1 MNIIAGL
8 DRWSAVAR
16 GGTATIVSGIFAL
29 WAAYYHVTDTVP
41 MWDPSWVTFLISGLP
56 LYYIGLYWL
65 TKRELTSAL
74 LVSIAMT
81 ACIALGEV
89 FAAAEVAWI
98 MALGEILEE
107 KTVARARRGLTD
119 VLGSAPTTGH
129 RLRADGSEEDV
140 AVTAIAVGDR
150 LRVRPGETIPVD
162 GEVLT
167 GTSAVNEA
175 MLTGESYP
183 ADKTAGSAVYGGTV
197 NGFGALTIRATKVG
211 RDTSFERLARLL
223 REAEENAAPVQRT
236 VDRWVTWLVPTAI
249 VLAVATFVVTW
260 ALGVPVADA
269 TVRAVT
275 VLVVFCPCALALATP
290 TAVVAGIGQATR
302 YGVIIKSGAALE
314 EMGRTTTVAI
324 DKTGTM
330 TTGKITVAQ
339 VWPRSPFTA
348 DEVLAVAAAAELESE
363 HPLAAA
369 IRRAASARGL
379 APASVSDFVAASGK
393 GVSAVLA
400 DGRAV
405 HVGSEGYLES
415 RGITAAESLGTAV
428 HQARLQGSIVVW
440 VARGDECLG
449 AIGLADTLRPQMQDV
464 IGLLR
469 ARGIRTVMLTGDNA
483 ETAAHVGVTAH
494 VDEVHARLLPDGKTG
509 HIRAMQDAGERVAM
523 VGDGI
528 NDAAALRTAH
538 TGIAIGGTAG
548 DMALEAADII
558 LPGRDMMRLPYLV
571 SLAQA
576 TLRTI
581 HINLAIALGLNIVGV
596 VLSLFGLLSPVTGA
610 IVHNGGSILVALH
623 AISLYER
630 KRPLGKPAP
639 LSETHCTELHCHVCG
654 GYYCITPGH
663 HHPLHRH
670 S

>member
-1 MNIIAGL
+1 MTEKFE
-8 DRWSAVAR
+8 RWTESAR
-16 GGTATIVSGIFAL
+16 GVTATVISGVFLL
-29 WAAYYHVTDTVP
+29 WGTYCQLTDTVP
-41 MWDPSWVTFLISGLP
+41 VWDPSWVTFLISGLP

-65 TKRELTSAL
+65 GKRELTSAL
-74 LVSIAMT
+74 LMSIAMT

-107 KTVARARRGLTD
+107 KTVARARRGLTE

-129 RLRADGSEEDV
+129 RLRADGTEETV
-140 AVTAIAVGDR
+140 AVTAIAVGDH
-150 LRVRPGETIPVD
+150 LRVRPGETVPVD

-183 ADKTAGSAVYGGTV
+183 ADKIVGSAVYGGTV

-211 RDTSFERLARLL
+211 EDTSFERLARLL
-223 REAEENAAPVQRT
+223 REAEDNAAPVQRT

-249 VLAVATFVVTW
+249 VLAAATFFVTW
-260 ALGVPVADA
+260 ALGVPTQEAI
-269 TVRAVT
+269 VRAVT

-314 EMGRTTTVAI
+314 EMGRTTTLAI

-330 TTGKITVAQ
+330 TTGEITVAEI
-339 VWPRSPFTA
+339 WARA
-348 DEVLAVAAAAELESE
+348 GLAAEEVLAVAAATELESE

-369 IRRAASARGL
+369 IRRQAADRGL
-379 APASVSDFVAASGK
+379 TPEPVSGFIAASGK

-400 DGRAV
+400 DGREG
-405 HVGSEGYLES
+405 HVGSEVYLES
-415 RGITAAESLGTAV
+415 HGVAAAEDLGTAV
-428 HQARLQGSIVVW
+428 HHARLQGMIVVW
-440 VARGDECLG
+440 VARGGECLG
-449 AIGLADTLRPQMQDV
+449 AIGMADTLRPQMEDV

-469 ARGIRTVMLTGDNA
+469 ARGIRSVMLTGDNA
-483 ETAAHVGVTAH
+483 ETAAHVGVTAR
-494 VDEVHARLLPDGKTG
+494 VDEVHARLLPDGKTE
-509 HIRAMQDAGERVAM
+509 HIREMQAAGERVAM

-528 NDAAALRTAH
+528 NDAAALRTAN
-538 TGIAIGGTAG
+538 TGIAVGGTAG

-558 LPGRDMMRLPYLV
+558 LPGQDMMRLPYLV

-581 HINLAIALGLNIVGV
+581 HINLFIALGLNITGV

-630 KRPLGKPAP
+630 KRPLGTPAP
-639 LSETHCTELHCHVCG
+639 PSDTHCTELHCHVCG